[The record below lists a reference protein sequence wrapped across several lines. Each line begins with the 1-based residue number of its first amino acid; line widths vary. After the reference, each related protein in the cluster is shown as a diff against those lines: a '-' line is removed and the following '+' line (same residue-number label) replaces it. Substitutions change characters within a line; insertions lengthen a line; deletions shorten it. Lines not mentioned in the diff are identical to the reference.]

1 VMRSRG
7 FSWSKL
13 YWSLA
18 GRLNPCQAQ
27 RKDIED
33 TYLGKQ
39 IDRLCDTRR
48 KAKLDGHWM
57 S

>member
-1 VMRSRG
+1 MRSRG